1 MNPLASHW
9 LRLSLWL
16 LIATPFVALAIVL
29 VEGAPLWFVAFWTFW
44 VWVVVCVILAA
55 IALAGMVARLAHR
68 GWRALRR

>member
-1 MNPLASHW
+1 MNPFASHW

-16 LIATPFVALAIVL
+16 LVAIPLIAFAVATIEDVPLAAAL
-29 VEGAPLWFVAFWTFW
+29 VIAFW

-55 IALAGMVARLAHR
+55 IALAGMVARLVHR

>member
-16 LIATPFVALAIVL
+16 LLATPVVILLVVL
-29 VEGAPLWFVAFWTFW
+29 VEGAPLAVVFIVTFW

>member
-16 LIATPFVALAIVL
+16 LLATPIVILLVVL
-29 VEGAPLWFVAFWTFW
+29 VEGAPLAVVFIVTFW